1 MENKIR
7 VGVSGLH
14 CASCAKIVETELKK
28 NPGVI
33 SVQVNPLTEEA
44 DLEFEPKLFSPL
56 AANKNLKKLGYS
68 LKFPARLSVPGQE
81 DPTGAGLNDSIND
94 LNDPMNNLSDSIND
108 LSDLKDKKL
117 AELKSQKQ
125 KLKIALPLMSLIL
138 IAVFWSLGAG
148 YFKFT
153 PVELI
158 PETIFLPLVFLVAT
172 LVIFWLGRDF
182 LAGAGRFFR
191 YGRANMDT
199 LIGIGTGTAYFY
211 STLIYLFPVLRRALN
226 LSESYFFDVTIVV
239 ITLVYLGKYLENK
252 AKLRTNDTIEKL
264 INLQSKT
271 ALVEINGQKI
281 EKPLNELKIGD
292 IVIVKPGMKIPADG
306 VVISGA
312 SAVDEALITGESL
325 PIDKSVGDEV
335 IGSTLNKQGVL
346 KIRINKVGAE
356 TAIASII
363 KAIGDAQN
371 SKAPIQKLADK
382 VAGVF
387 VPIVLALAVL
397 VLGAWLIIGSRYLG
411 WTEAVSLGLTCFIS
425 FLAIACPCALGLAT
439 PTGII
444 VGLGL
449 ASKNGLLI
457 KNADSLE
464 KFGRVKIIA
473 LDKTGTI
480 TSGQPA
486 VTEIIALAYYRTEV
500 ISLPEIITLA
510 ASLENNSEHPLA
522 QAVTSRARQEN
533 IALIPVLEFSA
544 TAGQGVSGVINGK
557 KYQLGNVRMMQES
570 GLTLPLDK
578 IASLEK
584 AGQTSIILSTGK
596 NILGIIAVADTI
608 KPGAAAAIAGLKNL
622 GLKTVMLSGDRY
634 APARHIADLAGI
646 DEVIAEISPLE
657 KADKIKKLK
666 KSGQLVA
673 MVGDG
678 VNDAVAL
685 TAADIGIAMA
695 TGSDVAI
702 ESADITVLHG
712 DLSKIIKALKIS
724 RLTIRK
730 IKQNLFWAF
739 FYNIIALPLAAGAF
753 YPAYGLLL
761 SPIIAAG
768 AMSFSSVSVIF
779 NTLLMRRVKI

>member
-14 CASCAKIVETELKK
+14 CASCAKIVEKEMGKE
-28 NPGVI
+28 PGVKSI
-33 SVQVNPLTEEA
+33 QVNPLTEEA
-44 DLEFEPKLFSPL
+44 NLEFETGSFSPA
-56 AANKNLKKLGYS
+56 AANKNLKKLGYG
-68 LKFPARLSVPGQE
+68 LKFPDSPPASESADQAGMDHMDMDHDHMDHSLTAGGNLRARRS
-81 DPTGAGLNDSIND
+81 A
-94 LNDPMNNLSDSIND
+94 
-108 LSDLKDKKL
+108 KL
-117 AELKSQKQ
+117 AELDSQKN
-125 KLKIALPLMSLIL
+125 KLRIALPLMSFIL
-138 IAVFWSLGAG
+138 IAVFWSLAAS
-148 YFKFT
+148 YFEFT
-153 PVELI
+153 PAELI
-158 PETIFLPLVFLVAT
+158 PGTLLMPIIFIAAT
-172 LVIFWLGRDF
+172 AIIFWLGRDF
-182 LAGAGRFFR
+182 LKGAGRFFR

-211 STLIYLFPVLRRALN
+211 STLIYLFPALRQALGLGEN
-226 LSESYFFDVTIVV
+226 YFFDVTIVV

-264 INLQSKT
+264 MNLQSKT
-271 ALVEINGQKI
+271 ALVEINGQEI
-281 EKPLNELKIGD
+281 ETPINELRVGD

-306 VVISGA
+306 VVMSGL

-325 PIDKSVGDEV
+325 PIDKTSGDTV

-346 KIRINKVGAE
+346 KVKINKVGAD
-356 TAIASII
+356 TVIANII
-363 KAIGDAQN
+363 KAISDAQN
-371 SKAPIQKLADK
+371 SKAPIQKLADE
-382 VAGVF
+382 VSGVF
-387 VPIVLALAVL
+387 VPIVLALSVL
-397 VLGAWLIIGSRYLG
+397 TLGAWLIIGPHYLS
-411 WTEAVSLGLTCFIS
+411 WSESVSLGLTAFIS
-425 FLAIACPCALGLAT
+425 VLAIACPCALGLAT

-457 KNADSLE
+457 KNADALE
-464 KFGRVKIIA
+464 RLGRVKIIA

-486 VTEIIALAYYRTEV
+486 VTEIITLTYD
-500 ISLPEIITLA
+500 SKKIITLA

-522 QAVTSRARQEN
+522 QAVIAYAKQEN
-533 IALIPVLEFSA
+533 TSLLEVIEFSA
-544 TAGQGVSGVINGK
+544 VSGQGVSGLIEGK
-557 KYQLGNVRMMQES
+557 KYHLGNVRMMQAL
-570 GLTLPLDK
+570 GAILPMDK
-578 IASLEK
+578 IMTLEK
-584 AGQTSIILSTGK
+584 EGQTSMILSEEK

-608 KPGAAAAIAGLKNL
+608 KPGAAEAISELKRL

-634 APARHIADLAGI
+634 EAARHIADLAGI

-657 KADKIKKLK
+657 KADKIKELK
-666 KSGQLVA
+666 KGGLAVA

-685 TAADIGIAMA
+685 TASDIGIAMA

-712 DLSKIIKALKIS
+712 DLSKIIKAITIS
-724 RLTIRK
+724 RLTIKK

-739 FYNIIALPLAAGAF
+739 FYNIVALPLAGGAF

-768 AMSFSSVSVIF
+768 AMSLSSVSVVL
-779 NTLLMRRVKI
+779 NTLLMRRKKI

>member
-1 MENKIR
+1 MDKKIR
-7 VGVSGLH
+7 VSVSGLH
-14 CASCAKIVETELKK
+14 CASCAKIVEKELKK
-28 NPGVI
+28 NPGVKSI
-33 SVQVNPLTEEA
+33 QVNPLTEEA
-44 DLEFEPKLFSPL
+44 DLEFETDSFSP
-56 AANKNLKKLGYS
+56 AIANKNLNKLGYN
-68 LKFPARLSVPGQE
+68 LRFPDTTPKPEYDNHKNIDHDHLNHG
-81 DPTGAGLNDSIND
+81 GAAANGLTDF
-94 LNDPMNNLSDSIND
+94 
-108 LSDLKDKKL
+108 KDNKS
-117 AELKSQKQ
+117 AELKNQKR
-125 KLKIALPLMSLIL
+125 KLRIALPLMSLVL
-138 IAVFWSLGAG
+138 IAVFWSLAAG

-153 PVELI
+153 PVELV
-158 PETIFLPLVFLVAT
+158 PEAILLPIMLAAST
-172 LVIFWLGRDF
+172 LIIFWLGRDF

-211 STLIYLFPVLRRALN
+211 SAIIYLFPALRQALG
-226 LSESYFFDVTIVV
+226 LGESYFFDVTIVV

-252 AKLRTNDTIEKL
+252 AKLTTNDTIEKL

-271 ALVEINGQKI
+271 ALVEINGRET
-281 EKPLNELKIGD
+281 EKPIDELRVGD

-306 VVISGA
+306 LVVSGA

-325 PIDKSVGDEV
+325 PIDKKVGEEV

-346 KIRINKVGAE
+346 KIRINKIGAD
-356 TAIASII
+356 TVIASII
-363 KAIGDAQN
+363 RAIGDAQN

-382 VAGVF
+382 VASVF
-387 VPIVLALAVL
+387 VPIVLVLAVL
-397 VLGAWLIIGSRYLG
+397 VLSAWLIIGPRYMA
-411 WTEAVSLGLTCFIS
+411 WPQAVSLGLTCFIS

-464 KFGRVKIIA
+464 KFGRVRIIA

-486 VTEIIALAYYRTEV
+486 ITEIIVFDSNRTEV
-500 ISLPEIITLA
+500 ISLA

-522 QAVTSRARQEN
+522 QAIIAGARQEN
-533 IALIPVLEFSA
+533 IAFRPVTEFSA
-544 TAGQGVSGVINGK
+544 ISGRGVSGIIDGK
-557 KYQLGNVRMMQES
+557 TYRLGNVRMMEEI
-570 GLTLPLDK
+570 GLDLPMNK
-578 IASLEK
+578 IDSLEK
-584 AGQTSIILSTGK
+584 NGQTSMILSQEK
-596 NILGIIAVADTI
+596 NILGIIAVADII
-608 KPGAAAAIAGLKNL
+608 KPGAAAAIAELKSL

-634 APARHIADLAGI
+634 GAARHIADLAGI
-646 DEVIAEISPLE
+646 NEVIAGISPLE
-657 KADKIKKLK
+657 KADKIKDLK

-739 FYNIIALPLAAGAF
+739 FYNIIALPLAAGAL
-753 YPAYGLLL
+753 YPTYGLLL

-768 AMSFSSVSVIF
+768 AMSLSSVSVIL

>member
-1 MENKIR
+1 MKNKIR
-7 VGVSGLH
+7 IGVSGLH

-28 NPGVI
+28 EPGVKSI
-33 SVQVNPLTEEA
+33 QVNPLTEEA
-44 DLEFEPKLFSPL
+44 NLEFETGSFSP
-56 AANKNLKKLGYS
+56 ASANRNLKKLGYG
-68 LKFPARLSVPGQE
+68 LKF
-81 DPTGAGLNDSIND
+81 
-94 LNDPMNNLSDSIND
+94 SDSLPASEAVDRTGMDHMDMDHDHMDHGLAAGGD
-108 LSDLKDKKL
+108 LRIMRSAKL
-117 AELKSQKQ
+117 AELDSQKN
-125 KLKIALPLMSLIL
+125 KLRIALPLMSFIL
-138 IAVFWSLGAG
+138 IAVFWSLAAS

-153 PVELI
+153 PAELI
-158 PETIFLPLVFLVAT
+158 PGTILMPIIFIAAT
-172 LVIFWLGRDF
+172 AIIFWLGRDF
-182 LAGAGRFFR
+182 LKGAGRFFR

-211 STLIYLFPVLRRALN
+211 STLIYLFPALRQALGLGEN
-226 LSESYFFDVTIVV
+226 YFFDITIVV

-264 INLQSKT
+264 MNLQSKT
-271 ALVEINGQKI
+271 ALVEIDGQERETPI
-281 EKPLNELKIGD
+281 SELRVGD

-306 VVISGA
+306 IVISGL

-325 PIDKSVGDEV
+325 PIDKNSGDEV

-346 KIRINKVGAE
+346 KVKINKVGAD
-356 TAIASII
+356 TVIANII
-363 KAIGDAQN
+363 KAISDAQN
-371 SKAPIQKLADK
+371 SKAPIQKLADE
-382 VAGVF
+382 VSGIF
-387 VPIVLALAVL
+387 VPIVLVLAALT
-397 VLGAWLIIGSRYLG
+397 LGAWLIIGSRYLS
-411 WTEAVSLGLTCFIS
+411 WPESVSLGLTAFIS
-425 FLAIACPCALGLAT
+425 VLAIACPCALGLAT

-449 ASKNGLLI
+449 ASKNGLLV
-457 KNADSLE
+457 KNADVLE
-464 KFGRVKIIA
+464 RLGRVKIIA

-486 VTEIIALAYYRTEV
+486 VTEII
-500 ISLPEIITLA
+500 SLSHDHPAVGIIALA

-522 QAVTSRARQEN
+522 QAVIVRAQQEN
-533 IALIPVLEFSA
+533 IPLSEVSEFSA
-544 TAGQGVSGVINGK
+544 VSGQGVSGLIDEK
-557 KYQLGNVRMMQES
+557 KYHLGNVKMLR
-570 GLTLPLDK
+570 GLGADLPMDK
-578 IASLEK
+578 IAALEK
-584 AGQTSIILSTGK
+584 EGQTSMLLSEGN

-608 KPGAAAAIAGLKNL
+608 KPGAAAAIAELKRL

-634 APARHIADLAGI
+634 EAARHIADLAGI

-657 KADKIKKLK
+657 KADKIKELK
-666 KSGQLVA
+666 KGGLAVA

-685 TAADIGIAMA
+685 AASDIGIAMA

-712 DLSKIIKALKIS
+712 DLSKIIKAIAIS
-724 RLTIRK
+724 RLTIKK

-739 FYNIIALPLAAGAF
+739 FYNIVALPLAGGAF

-768 AMSFSSVSVIF
+768 AMSLSSVSVVL
-779 NTLLMRRVKI
+779 NTLLMRRKKI